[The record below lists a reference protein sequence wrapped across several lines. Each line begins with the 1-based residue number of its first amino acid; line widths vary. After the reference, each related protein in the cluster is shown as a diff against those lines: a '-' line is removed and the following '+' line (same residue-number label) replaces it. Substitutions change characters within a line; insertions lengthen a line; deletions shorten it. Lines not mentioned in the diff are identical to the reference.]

1 MIIFFLK
8 KQAANISQREERQ
21 NLNITKYE
29 FIKKSVEIFLTYSF
43 GTKKKFSSA
52 LQLAG
57 ETCEINFEQQ
67 TKTQIF
73 YFQEL
78 WRYVVL
84 FLRGEIMGR
93 GQMASKRIHG
103 SNWLKIAILFIT
115 ILCCFQA
122 NKIKVS

>member
-8 KQAANISQREERQ
+8 KEAANISPREEWH

-29 FIKKSVEIFLTYSF
+29 FMKKSVEIFLTYSF
-43 GTKKKFSSA
+43 GAKKIFSSA

-57 ETCEINFEQQ
+57 ETCEINFEQR

-84 FLRGEIMGR
+84 FLLGGEYIYWAGV
-93 GQMASKRIHG
+93 K
-103 SNWLKIAILFIT
+103 WLQNGFRYQLA
-115 ILCCFQA
+115 
-122 NKIKVS
+122 VV